1 MQKLA
6 TSSFR
11 RARGG
16 PQIRMF
22 GVNSS
27 DDLKQA
33 KALGGDAR
41 LRLFRFAVVGF
52 SVCWFAGCSTVDP
65 LTMDRTARDEEV
77 YADNTGDQIP
87 EEARTVCVI
96 SQVVNHERSKETYHT
111 EFTERAVEEASM
123 NAFSNLG
130 WFRASKL
137 SVDARKALQEIEH
150 GEAKNVKIGSDYVL
164 QTRTSVAYVAKWS
177 WLWWQRMTSHS
188 KKARGVKLET
198 EFRLIDAVS
207 HELVIGAKFRTE
219 KDCGKGDV
227 RSAISDAAKENVRM
241 FARIISARYLP
252 PGRVVETR
260 GGGHCAKVSIGIN
273 NMLLAEGKGRPATRV
288 DFFEYVKHPGSER
301 PEKTIVAHGKVI
313 SSEKNDAWI
322 EVDADWISR
331 TTHLATYA
339 VKRGHYVKISETSV
353 DNETE

>member
-1 MQKLA
+1 MTMRYETQMPG
-6 TSSFR
+6 FR
-11 RARGG
+11 REASRLVG
-16 PQIRMF
+16 
-22 GVNSS
+22 
-27 DDLKQA
+27 A
-33 KALGGDAR
+33 AC
-41 LRLFRFAVVGF
+41 LRLSKFAAAG
-52 SVCWFAGCSTVDP
+52 VCAFWLAGCSTIDP
-65 LTMDRTARDEEV
+65 LTMDRTPRDEEV
-77 YADNTGDQIP
+77 YADKTGDAIP
-87 EEARTVCVI
+87 KEARRVCVV
-96 SQVVNHERSKETYHT
+96 SQVVNHQRSQETYHT
-111 EFTERAVEEASM
+111 EFIERAVEEAAM

-150 GEAKNVKIGSDYVL
+150 GAVKEVKIDSDYVL

-177 WLWWQRMTSHS
+177 WLWWQRVTSHS
-188 KKARGVKLET
+188 KKARGVKMET

-207 HELVIGAKFRTE
+207 RELVIGAKFRTE
-219 KDCGKGDV
+219 RDCGKGDV
-227 RSAISDAAKENVRM
+227 RSAISDAAKENVRK
-241 FARIISARYLP
+241 FARVVSARYLP

-288 DFFEYVKHPGSER
+288 DFFEYVKHPGSDR
-301 PEKTIVAHGKVI
+301 REKTIIAHGKVI
-313 SSEKNDAWI
+313 SAEKNDAWI

-339 VKRGHYVKISETSV
+339 VKRGHYVKISEMSV